1 MAEAKNTF
9 LRSKMNRD
17 LDDRLIPSGEYR
29 TGLNIA
35 VNKSEGDDVGAL
47 ENVLGNIKKADLFQ
61 NFTITVNGSVTFAS
75 GSTSFDYISDTG
87 RDSSAGQWDYRLAFG
102 YDAEITGSF
111 QTTISGLSNEG
122 TSGTKVSILGDYTS
136 SLSSGSVI
144 TIIPN
149 MEIIGVLPNEKSN
162 KIYIFAT
169 NYTDT
174 SADLISDFCAID
186 GLNAGVSA
194 ILEYDTF
201 TPTASPI
208 VLVQGAWLNF
218 SKNSPIINS
227 NLLEN
232 LLFWTDDRNQPRKIN
247 VQTAFQ
253 NTFTSTLQY
262 SQGTWGYYENEDHV
276 SVAKYAPVIPIQLW
290 KQYDDALHPSGPSY
304 ETTMRDVVS
313 ENLPNG
319 SIASCNAIGAAFP
332 TDEFSLK
339 SINGYVN
346 VGNIVKTTA
355 ASPSNIPVGTTVLE
369 FDNSGVGALPAPS
382 VKLSNS
388 VTLSDGDELIF
399 SPNPYYIPDYAGD
412 PDYLEDKFVR
422 FSYRFK
428 FDDGEY
434 SLSAPF
440 TQAAFIPKQDGFF
453 LGYPPFTANGTAD
466 DVEAYQSTIVEFM
479 ENKVNNI
486 LIRIPMPFKI
496 DGDPSLANP
505 EDNFMQCN
513 EVANDLKVTQLQI
526 LYKESEDL
534 RLQVLDTIEVQDVTA
549 EGSEKYFEYNY
560 EARKPFKTL
569 PEKELV
575 RVFDKVPPR
584 AKTQEIIS
592 NRVVYGNYV
601 DKLTPPETLDYNV
614 ALSDKF
620 PLTTSNITTGRT
632 SIVEYPQHTVK
643 HNRNYQVA
651 LVLSDRYGRS
661 SSPILSNI
669 NDSTV
674 QGNINFGGSTFYAPY
689 RNNATNETDTL
700 DWPGDSIK
708 VLFNNQ
714 INSFRSNLTEFGGTG
729 TPGLQSYNQFDS
741 SKMNPGG
748 WFMYKVVV
756 KQLEQDYYNVYLPGI
771 IDGYPCNDQ
780 NFLTTMTT
788 GLGVFFSD
796 NEKGVTAFTTLYSD
810 NVNKIPRD
818 LSEVGPEQKQYRSSV
833 RLYGRVTNTNIVLD
847 TTPTVP
853 VIKSEP
859 PYNKQFY
866 PGRLADSVDAIGQAD
881 ELLSLTLFDIKSPRG
896 LPGQYYSDGGAAG
909 GTAGDVL
916 RGGTLTNPA
925 NASIYQ
931 YDSDPYLVRLS
942 TQKPIGEQ
950 DFRSG
955 NITAPVFGSTLFP
968 SLAVYETNPLVSNLE
983 IFWET
988 STWGWVSQLNEDI
1001 LVSGNSPAGITEFE
1015 YEHFEDQDPAG
1026 TGGTYGSADSRLVTN
1041 EWGVTNQ
1048 AGGFDSTGIIVPGT
1062 FSVFDQASP
1071 PNDRTSEFEIIAAP
1085 SGNTGR
1091 YQIAIKSAFCYLT
1104 DANINENYTFSWKVA
1119 TTAFPNDQT
1128 LVNATGRLSNN
1139 APFFTNC
1146 PGEIQLLETQT
1157 DIITLTAE
1165 NGSFDTTRDTQ
1176 QLIFSFS
1183 NDQQTFTVD
1192 GVTFGVD
1199 ADTGLVSVISGAPQ
1213 AAYSLSLVVKDADAY
1228 APAGSG
1234 GTNFRFL
1241 EASCQ
1246 FVVGYGGNSV
1256 YLGFQTEG
1264 FAGCFCNVDP
1274 SDTCTPSRSNTDT
1287 GTDLAALSFDG
1298 DETTWVIAKY
1308 PDAIG
1313 GIASNQGGAGY
1324 SLGGPLG
1331 TDPADGG
1338 SGFTFIVDEIDGGA
1352 TGGPGAITKIS
1363 MFDAGA
1369 DYETANTVLNVT
1381 NVAGGG
1387 TGAVV
1392 TRITDNGFASGQPVT
1407 IGSEIYPFACY
1418 NSSYSPGVKF
1428 ATFQRVLTPAVIGSA
1443 GTIVFSAESGT
1454 PGSLTAVSAGTN
1466 ISVPTDMSGNV
1477 GKQVNCIYI
1486 GGIVQQ
1492 CQTGVVIPPGTI
1504 IASAAGTGGSGV
1516 PFTCTFDK
1524 DVTIGFNPGTPLFI
1538 GGAGCNSGDIL
1549 PTGNKPISLPEN
1561 QSLMLNFYIRVPKVG
1576 ADSNWFTGAKVYY
1589 RPLNSNGTSSSNPN
1603 AWTLATDAAG
1613 KDAII
1618 QGTYDAQYSDN
1629 FVNNPALLSNG
1640 SYSSTTTFTSAT
1652 LAPVDS
1658 NNLPL
1663 RPINIL
1669 NGSNSLSG
1677 EVGSIIQYIKVNQPG
1692 DYKIVNTRP
1701 DNQDLANGS
1710 YSPCGYQTWLDDGGE
1725 LSDCVA
1731 CGSAPGNYYNGEQTG
1746 DWNISLSVQD
1756 GEYFTQGD
1764 TSSSTDDIGE
1774 CGICVNPQGDSPG
1787 TPSPISFLHTIV
1799 ETTETASAP
1808 LTACSTYINPSDAT
1822 NNPTDDY
1829 TSSLLNQ
1836 QVWISSWLPDYAV
1849 RFFTDPDLTTPYIP
1863 PNGAGWVL
1871 FKPTPVNNNVPPIN
1885 NNNFREGSAMNYGS
1899 ISDGLGYKGNWYRS
1913 ANVNSAP
1920 AIEKGVYGTRF
1931 LDRGG
1936 NGLLKC
1942 QIDSVGQVT
1951 SPPLLV
1957 TINNSTT

>member
-35 VNKSEGDDVGAL
+35 VNKSEGEDVGAL
-47 ENVLGNIKKADLFQ
+47 ENVLGNIKKANLLQ
-61 NFTITVNGSVTFAS
+61 SFTVAVNGSATFSS
-75 GSTSFDYISDTG
+75 GVTSFNYISDTG
-87 RDSSAGQWDYRLAFG
+87 RNSSNGEWDYRLAVG
-102 YDAEITGSF
+102 YKASINNVF
-111 QTTISGLSNEG
+111 NTTIVGLSNEG
-122 TSGTKVSILGDYTS
+122 TSGTTLSISGDYTS
-136 SLSSGSVI
+136 ELSNGSVI
-144 TIIPN
+144 TITPN
-149 MEIIGVLPNEKSN
+149 MEIIGVLPNEKTS
-162 KIYIFAT
+162 KVYIFAT

-186 GLNAGVSA
+186 GLNSGVSA

-201 TPTASPI
+201 TPTSTPI

-218 SKNSPIINS
+218 SKNSLIINS

-247 VQTAFQ
+247 VQTASQ
-253 NTFTSTLQY
+253 NTFTSQLQY
-262 SQGTWGYYENEDHV
+262 SQGTWGYYKNEDHI

-313 ENLPNG
+313 KNLPNG
-319 SIASCNAIGAAFP
+319 SVAFCNASGASFP
-332 TDEFSLK
+332 TDLFSLK
-339 SINGYVN
+339 SIDGYVN
-346 VGNIVKTTA
+346 VGSIVTTTA
-355 ASPSNIPVGTTVLE
+355 AAPSNIPAGTTVLE
-369 FDNSGVGALPAPS
+369 FDNSGTSGLPAPT
-382 VKLSNS
+382 VKLSNN
-388 VTLSDGDELIF
+388 VTLSDLDELIF

-453 LGYPPFTANGTAD
+453 LGYPPTTANGTAD
-466 DVEAYQSTIVEFM
+466 DVETYQSTIVEFM

-486 LIRIPMPFKI
+486 LIRVPMPFKI

-505 EDNFMQCN
+505 EDNFMQCD
-513 EVANDLKVTQLQI
+513 EVASDLKVTQLQI
-526 LYKESEDL
+526 LYKESDDL
-534 RLQVLDTIEVQDVTA
+534 RLQVLDTIEVQDITA
-549 EGSEKYFEYNY
+549 EGSERYFEYNY

-569 PEKELV
+569 PERELV

-601 DKLTPPETLDYNV
+601 DKLTPPKTLDYNV

-620 PLTTSNITTGRT
+620 PLTTNNITAGRT

-661 SSPILSNI
+661 SSPILSSI

-674 QGNINFGGSTFYAPY
+674 EGNINFGGSTFYAPY

-708 VLFNNQ
+708 ILFNDQ
-714 INSFRSNLTEFGGTG
+714 INSFRNNLTEFSGTG
-729 TPGLQSYNQFDS
+729 TPGIQSYNQFDS
-741 SKMNPGG
+741 TKMNPGG

-771 IDGYPCNDQ
+771 INGYPSNDQ
-780 NFLTTMTT
+780 NFLTTTPP
-788 GLGVFFSD
+788 GQLGVYFSD
-796 NEKGVTAFTTLYSD
+796 NEIGVTAFTTLYSD
-810 NVNKIPRD
+810 NVNKVPRD

-833 RLYGRVTNTNIVLD
+833 RLYGRVTNTNIFLN
-847 TTPTVP
+847 TSQTVP
-853 VIKSEP
+853 FIESKP
-859 PYNKQFY
+859 PYNKQYY

-881 ELLSLTLFDIKSPRG
+881 EMLSLTLQDIFEPRG
-896 LPGQYYSDGGAAG
+896 LPGQFYD
-909 GTAGDVL
+909 TNGDVL
-916 RGGTLTNPA
+916 RGGTFTNPA
-925 NASIYQ
+925 NASVYQ
-931 YDSDPYLVRLS
+931 YDSDPYIARLS
-942 TQKPIGEQ
+942 TRKTIGEQ

-955 NITAPVFGSTLFP
+955 TLERPVFGNNLFQ
-968 SLAVYETNPLVSNLE
+968 SLAVYETNPIVSNLE

-1001 LVSGNSPAGITEFE
+1001 LVSGNSPGGITEFE
-1015 YEHFEDQDPAG
+1015 YLHFEDQDPAG
-1026 TGGTYGSADSRLVTN
+1026 TGSVYGSADSRLVTN

-1048 AGGFDSTGIIVPGT
+1048 AGGLDLTGIIVPGT
-1062 FSVFDQASP
+1062 FSAFDQASP
-1071 PNDRTSEFEIIAAP
+1071 PNDRTSEFEIIPAP
-1085 SGNTGR
+1085 SGNTGK
-1091 YQIAIKSAFCYLT
+1091 YQIAINDSFCYLT
-1104 DANINENYTFSWKVA
+1104 DANINENYTFSFKVA
-1119 TTAFPNDQT
+1119 ATATPDDQT
-1128 LVNATGRLSNN
+1128 LINKTGRLSNN

-1146 PGEIQLLETQT
+1146 PNEIQLLETQT

-1183 NDQQTFTVD
+1183 NGTQEFTAD

-1213 AAYSLSLVVKDADAY
+1213 AAYSLNLVVKDANAY

-1241 EASCQ
+1241 EGSCQ

-1256 YLGFQTEG
+1256 YLGLQTEG
-1264 FAGCFCNVDP
+1264 FGGCFCNSDP

-1313 GIASNQGGAGY
+1313 GYVGAGTSGGTGY
-1324 SLGGPLG
+1324 SVG
-1331 TDPADGG
+1331 TNLTTLPADGG
-1338 SGFTFIVDEIDGGA
+1338 AGFTFNITEIDNGA
-1352 TGGPGAITKIS
+1352 TGGPGVITNIE
-1363 MFDAGA
+1363 MVQPGTQ
-1369 DYETANTVLNVT
+1369 YTTTNTLLDVENV
-1381 NVAGGG
+1381 VGGG
-1387 TGAVV
+1387 TGATVLRV
-1392 TRITDNGFASGQPVT
+1392 CDNANFGSSQFGQK
-1407 IGSEIYPFACY
+1407 SEVYPFACY

-1428 ATFQRVLTPAVIGSA
+1428 ATFQRVLQPTATSA
-1443 GTIVFSAESGT
+1443 NQTTTFSALSGT
-1454 PGSLTAVSAGTN
+1454 PGQLTAVPAGTSIGVQVN
-1466 ISVPTDMSGNV
+1466 MASSV
-1477 GKQVNCIYI
+1477 GKQVDCIYFGNAI
-1486 GGIVQQ
+1486 YQ
-1492 CQTGVVIPPGTI
+1492 CQPGVIIPPGTI
-1504 IASAAGTGGSGV
+1504 IASAAGTGGSGF

-1524 DVTIGFNPGTPLFI
+1524 DVTIGFNPGTPLLI
-1538 GGAGCNSGDIL
+1538 NDGCNNGDVL
-1549 PTGNKPISLPEN
+1549 LTGTDPVSLPEN
-1561 QSLMLNFYIRVPKVG
+1561 QSLMLSFYIRIPKLG
-1576 ADSNWFTGAKVYY
+1576 ADSNYFTGAKVYY
-1589 RPLNSNGTSSSNPN
+1589 RPLNSNGTSSTDSG
-1603 AWTLATDAAG
+1603 AWILATDAAG
-1613 KDAII
+1613 KAAII
-1618 QGTYDAQYSDN
+1618 QGTYDAQYSNN
-1629 FVNNPALLSNG
+1629 FFNNPALVSNG
-1640 SYSSTTTFTSAT
+1640 SYNSTTTFNSST
-1652 LAPVDS
+1652 LAPVDA

-1677 EVGSIIQYIKVNQPG
+1677 QTCNIIQYIKVNQPG

-1701 DNQDLANGS
+1701 DAQDLANGN

-1725 LSDCVA
+1725 LSDCIA
-1731 CGSAPGNYYNGEQTG
+1731 CGTASDNYYSGEQTG
-1746 DWNISLSVQD
+1746 NWNISLTVQD

-1764 TSSSTDDIGE
+1764 AFNTPSSDQIGE
-1774 CGICVNPQGDSPG
+1774 CSKCINPQGDSPG
-1787 TPSPISFLHTIV
+1787 NPSPTSFLCTIV
-1799 ETTETASAP
+1799 ETTQNASAP
-1808 LTACSTYINPSDAT
+1808 LTACSTYVNPADAT

-1871 FKPTPVNNNVPPIN
+1871 FKPTPVNYNVPPLN

-1899 ISDGLGYKGNWYRS
+1899 ISDGLGYRGNWYRS

-1920 AIEKGVYGTRF
+1920 AIEKGVYGTRY

-1942 QIDSVGQVT
+1942 QIDATGQVT

-1957 TINNSTT
+1957 TINNSTV

>member
-17 LDDRLIPSGEYR
+17 LDNRLIPSGEYR

-35 VNKSEGDDVGAL
+35 VNKSEGEDVGAL
-47 ENVLGNIKKADLFQ
+47 ENVLGNIKKADLLQ
-61 NFTITVNGSVTFAS
+61 SFTVTVNGSATFSS
-75 GSTSFDYISDTG
+75 GTTSFNYISNTG
-87 RDSSAGQWDYRLAFG
+87 RNSSSGEWDYRLAVG
-102 YDAEITGSF
+102 YGASINNVFNSS
-111 QTTISGLSNEG
+111 INGLSNEG
-122 TSGTKVSILGDYTS
+122 TSGTTLSISGDYTS
-136 SLSSGSVI
+136 ELSNGSVI
-144 TIIPN
+144 TITPN
-149 MEIIGVLPNEKSN
+149 MEIIGVLPSEKTN
-162 KIYIFAT
+162 KVYIFAT

-174 SADLISDFCAID
+174 SADLISDFCAVD
-186 GLNAGVSA
+186 GLNSGVSA

-201 TPTASPI
+201 TPTSIPI
-208 VLVQGAWLNF
+208 VLAQGAWLNF

-253 NTFTSTLQY
+253 NTFTSQLQY
-262 SQGTWGYYENEDHV
+262 SQGTWGYYKNEDHV

-313 ENLPNG
+313 RNLPNG
-319 SIASCNAIGAAFP
+319 SIAFCNANNTTFP
-332 TDEFSLK
+332 TDVISLK

-346 VGNIVKTTA
+346 VGNIVTTTA
-355 ASPSNIPVGTTVLE
+355 ASPSNIPAGTTVLE
-369 FDNSGVGALPAPS
+369 FDNSGSGGLDAPT
-382 VKLSNS
+382 VKLSNN
-388 VTLSDGDELIF
+388 VTLSDLDELIF

-453 LGYPPFTANGTAD
+453 LGYPPTTANGDAD
-466 DVEAYQSTIVEFM
+466 DVETYQSTIVKFM

-486 LIRIPMPFKI
+486 LIRVPMPFKI

-513 EVANDLKVTQLQI
+513 EVSNDLKVTQLQI

-534 RLQVLDTIEVQDVTA
+534 RLQVLDTIEVKDVTA
-549 EGSEKYFEYNY
+549 KGSEKYFEYNY
-560 EARKPFKTL
+560 EARKPFRTL
-569 PEKELV
+569 PEKDLV
-575 RVFDKVPPR
+575 RVFDKIPPR

-592 NRVVYGNYV
+592 NRVVYGNFV
-601 DKLTPPETLDYNV
+601 DKLTPPESLDYNI

-620 PLTTSNITTGRT
+620 PLTTNNITAGRT

-661 SSPILSNI
+661 SSPILSSV
-669 NDSTV
+669 NDSILS
-674 QGNINFGGSTFYAPY
+674 GNINFGGSTFYAPY

-708 VLFNNQ
+708 ILFNNQ
-714 INSFRSNLTEFGGTG
+714 ISSFRNNLTESGGTG
-729 TPGLQSYNQFDS
+729 TPGIQSYNQFDS

-771 IDGYPCNDQ
+771 INGYPSNDQ
-780 NFLTTMTT
+780 NFLTTTPP
-788 GLGVFFSD
+788 GQLGVYFSD
-796 NEKGVTAFTTLYSD
+796 NEIGVTGFTTLYSD
-810 NVNKIPRD
+810 NVNKVPRD

-833 RLYGRVTNTNIVLD
+833 RLYGRVTNTNIFLN
-847 TTPTVP
+847 TTTNPP
-853 VIKSEP
+853 FIESKP
-859 PYNKQFY
+859 PYNKQYY

-881 ELLSLTLFDIKSPRG
+881 EMLSLTLQNIFEPRG
-896 LPGQYYSDGGAAG
+896 LPGQYYNSQP
-909 GTAGDVL
+909 GTGEGDVL
-916 RGGTLTNPA
+916 KGGTLTNPA

-931 YDSDPYLVRLS
+931 YDSDPYIARLS
-942 TQKPIGEQ
+942 TRKPIGEQ

-955 NITAPVFGSTLFP
+955 TLERPVFGNNLFQ
-968 SLAVYETNPLVSNLE
+968 SLAVYETEPVVSNLE

-988 STWGWVSQLNEDI
+988 STWGWLSQLNEDI
-1001 LVSGNSPAGITEFE
+1001 LVSGNSPGGITEFE
-1015 YEHFEDQDPAG
+1015 YLHFENQDPAG
-1026 TGGTYGSADSRLVTN
+1026 TGSVYGSANSRLVTN

-1048 AGGFDSTGIIVPGT
+1048 AGGFDSTGIIVPGS

-1071 PNDRTSEFEIIAAP
+1071 PNNRTSEFEIIAAP

-1091 YQIAIKSAFCYLT
+1091 YQIAINNSFCYLT
-1104 DANINENYTFSWKVA
+1104 DANIIENYTFSFKVA
-1119 TTAFPNDQT
+1119 TTATPNDQT
-1128 LVNATGRLSNN
+1128 LINQTGRLSNN
-1139 APFFTNC
+1139 LPFFTNC
-1146 PGEIQLLETQT
+1146 PNEIQLLETQT
-1157 DIITLTAE
+1157 DIITLTAK
-1165 NGSFDTTRDTQ
+1165 NGSFDTSRNTE

-1183 NDQQTFTVD
+1183 NGSQEFTTD
-1192 GVTFGVD
+1192 GVTFGVN
-1199 ADTGLVSVISGAPQ
+1199 ADTGLVSVISGSPQ
-1213 AAYSLSLVVKDADAY
+1213 AAYSLNLVVKDANAY
-1228 APAGSG
+1228 APAGSS

-1264 FAGCFCNVDP
+1264 FGGCFCNVDP
-1274 SDTCTPSRSNTDT
+1274 AADPCTPKRGSTDT
-1287 GTDLAALSFDG
+1287 GTDIAALSFDG

-1313 GIASNQGGAGY
+1313 GYVGAGTNGGTGYSVGTNLNTLSGTSGGAG
-1324 SLGGPLG
+1324 
-1331 TDPADGG
+1331 
-1338 SGFTFIVDEIDGGA
+1338 FTFNITEIDNGA
-1352 TGGPGAITKIS
+1352 TGGPGVITNIE
-1363 MFDAGA
+1363 MVNPGA
-1369 DYETANTVLNVT
+1369 QYTTANTLLNVE
-1381 NVAGGG
+1381 NVPGGG
-1387 TGAVV
+1387 TGATVLRV
-1392 TRITDNGFASGQPVT
+1392 CDNSNFGSSQFGQK
-1407 IGSEIYPFACY
+1407 SEVYPFDCY
-1418 NSSYSPGVKF
+1418 NSSYDPGVKF
-1428 ATFQRVLTPAVIGSA
+1428 ATFQRVLQPTATTANQTTTFSALSGTQGQLTPVPA
-1443 GTIVFSAESGT
+1443 GTSIGAPINMASS
-1454 PGSLTAVSAGTN
+1454 
-1466 ISVPTDMSGNV
+1466 V
-1477 GKQVNCIYI
+1477 GKEVNCIYF
-1486 GGIVQQ
+1486 GLNQYQ
-1492 CQTGVVIPPGTI
+1492 CQQGVIIPPGTT
-1504 IASAAGTGGSGV
+1504 IASASGTSA
-1516 PFTCTFDK
+1516 PFTCTFSN
-1524 DVTIGFNPGTPLFI
+1524 DVTIGFNPGTPLLI
-1538 GGAGCNSGDIL
+1538 NGGCNSGDVL
-1549 PTGNKPISLPEN
+1549 QTGTDPVSLPEN
-1561 QSLMLNFYIRVPKVG
+1561 QSLMLTFYIRVPKVG
-1576 ADSNWFTGAKVYY
+1576 ADSNWWTGAKVYY
-1589 RPLNSNGTSSSNPN
+1589 RPLNPNGTSSTNPA
-1603 AWTLATDAAG
+1603 AWNLAVDAAG
-1613 KDAII
+1613 KNAII
-1618 QGTYDAQYSDN
+1618 QGTYDAQYSN
-1629 FVNNPALLSNG
+1629 SFINNPALLSNG
-1640 SYSSTTTFTSAT
+1640 SYSSTTTFNPST
-1652 LAPVDS
+1652 LAPIGAD
-1658 NNLPL
+1658 NLPL

-1669 NGSNSLSG
+1669 NGSSSTSG
-1677 EVGSIIQYIKVNQPG
+1677 ETGNIIQYIKVNQPG

-1701 DNQDLANGS
+1701 DNQDLANGNYNS
-1710 YSPCGYQTWLDDGGE
+1710 CGYQAWLDDGGE
-1725 LSDCVA
+1725 LSDCTA
-1731 CGSAPGNYYNGEQTG
+1731 CGSPPGNYYNDEAAG
-1746 DWNISLSVQD
+1746 DWNISLTIQD

-1764 TSSSTDDIGE
+1764 AINTAPADQIGE
-1774 CGICVNPQGDSPG
+1774 CSRCINPQGETPG
-1787 TPSPISFLHTIV
+1787 NPSPTSFLYTIV

-1808 LTACSTYINPSDAT
+1808 LTACSTYINPSDAI

-1871 FKPTPVNNNVPPIN
+1871 FKPTPVNFFAASG
-1885 NNNFREGSAMNYGS
+1885 NNNFKEGSAMNFGS
-1899 ISDGLGYKGNWYRS
+1899 NSAGLGYKGNWYRS
-1913 ANVNSAP
+1913 ATEGAAP
-1920 AIEKGVYGTRF
+1920 AIEKGVYGGRY

-1942 QIDSVGQVT
+1942 QIDATGQVT
-1951 SPPLLV
+1951 LPPLLV
-1957 TINNSTT
+1957 TINNYTT